1 MAIVLG
7 FIYDAILRFYDD
19 SENIIDLNDEEL
31 LYKKLDK
38 FLRENSMKIKM
49 MITAEK
55 TRFHEGQSIESVD
68 SITKYSLKSYLSKQ
82 SRAKTE
88 KKRNGNNSLQ

>member
-55 TRFHEGQSIESVD
+55 TRFHEGQSIKVSTPLP
-68 SITKYSLKSYLSKQ
+68 SIL
-82 SRAKTE
+82 
-88 KKRNGNNSLQ
+88 